1 MKIKCL
7 TFFLDGKDGFEK
19 DDIRTVDDE
28 RGAYFVANGWA
39 EDTAGRVATGTTN
52 EGVTDI
58 AIDNSTLALG
68 DSNA

>member
-7 TFFLDGKDGFEK
+7 TTFLDGSTRREK
-19 DDIRTVDDE
+19 DDICTVPDE
-28 RGAYFVANGWA
+28 DGAYFVANGWA
-39 EDTAGRVATGTTN
+39 EDTAGEVATGAPA

>member
-39 EDTAGRVATGTTN
+39 EDTAGRVATVN
-52 EGVTDI
+52 PSESVTDLDI
-58 AIDNSTLALG
+58 NNSTIGLG
-68 DSNA
+68 DNHG